1 MGNEVRE
8 INYNLAWKHSQIF
21 PIFSVFSVPLWF
33 IFLNFPPLSRTNK
46 QNHHAF
52 YLLIHSQTLP
62 SAT

>member
-1 MGNEVRE
+1 
-8 INYNLAWKHSQIF
+8 
-21 PIFSVFSVPLWF
+21 VFSVPLWF